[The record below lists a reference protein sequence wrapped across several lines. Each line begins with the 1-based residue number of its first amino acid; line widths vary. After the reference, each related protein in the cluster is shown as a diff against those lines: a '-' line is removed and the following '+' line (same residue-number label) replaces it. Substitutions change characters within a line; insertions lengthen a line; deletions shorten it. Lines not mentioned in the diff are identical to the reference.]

1 MTPYQELERLF
12 LQRGL
17 LQEASAVLHWDSAA
31 MMPKGGAEA
40 RAEQLAEL
48 KLAARAPLLD
58 PKTADLLGAAE
69 DALGGD
75 DEQPGAA
82 WRQANLRAMRRIWRH
97 ETAVPDD
104 LAVAASKAGSA
115 CEMVWREARTQSDFA
130 AVRPHLETVVG
141 LTRDIAAA
149 MAAALDCAPYD
160 ALLDIFEPGARSADI
175 DVVFDQL
182 QKFLPDVLER
192 VLDRQQN
199 APAPIMPAGPFAI
212 ERQRELGLRFM
223 AALGFDFD
231 HGRLDVSDH
240 PFTGGVP
247 SDVRLTTRYRSD
259 DFVSA
264 LMGVLH
270 ETGHALYEQGL
281 PKSWA
286 RQPVG
291 AAGGMTLHESQ
302 SLLIEM
308 QVCRGPAFLT
318 YAAPLLSEAFG
329 GAGEAWQVDNLL
341 RLYSRVERSLIRVD
355 ADEVSYPLHVMV
367 RYRLEQALLSGDLA
381 VADLPG
387 AWNDGVEAM
396 LGVRP
401 ANDREGCLQDIH
413 WMDGAFGYFP
423 TYTLGALAAAQ
434 IFAAAEQAMPD
445 LHATIAEGRFQPL
458 LDWLRREI
466 HGRGSLLE
474 TDALIKQVT
483 GRPLGVEA
491 FCDHLQKRYLG

>member
-1 MTPYQELERLF
+1 M
-12 LQRGL
+12 
-17 LQEASAVLHWDSAA
+17 LHWDSAA
-31 MMPKGGAEA
+31 MMPKGGADA

-48 KLAARAPLLD
+48 KLAARAPLLT
-58 PKTADLLGAAE
+58 PAAADLLDAAE
-69 DALGGD
+69 DALGLD
-75 DEQPGAA
+75 DDLPDMA
-82 WRQANLRAMRRIWRH
+82 WRRANLRAMRRIWRH

-104 LAVAASKAGSA
+104 LAVAISKAGSA
-115 CEMVWREARTQSDFA
+115 CEMVWREARPQSDFA

-141 LTRDIAAA
+141 LTRDVAAA
-149 MAAALDCAPYD
+149 MAAALDCSPYD
-160 ALLDIFEPGARSADI
+160 ALLDIYEPGARRSDI
-175 DVVFDQL
+175 DSVFEQL
-182 QKFLPDVLER
+182 QDFLPDMLER
-192 VLDRQQN
+192 VLQRQQA
-199 APAPIMPAGPFAI
+199 APAPVMPDGPFAI
-212 ERQRELGLRFM
+212 ERQRDLGLRFM
-223 AALGFDFD
+223 TALGFDFD

-247 SDVRLTTRYRSD
+247 TDVRLTTRYRSD

-281 PKSWA
+281 PKAWA

-291 AAGGMTLHESQ
+291 AAGGMALHESQ
-302 SLLIEM
+302 SLLVEM
-308 QVCRGPAFLT
+308 QVCRGRAFLT
-318 YAAPLLSEAFG
+318 YAAPLMREAFA
-329 GAGEAWQVDNLL
+329 GAGAAWQVDNLL
-341 RLYSRVERSLIRVD
+341 RHYNRVERSLIRVD
-355 ADEVSYPLHVMV
+355 ADEVSYPLHVIH

-387 AWNDGVEAM
+387 AWNDGIEAM

-401 ANDREGCLQDIH
+401 GSDREGCLQDIH

-434 IFAAAEQAMPD
+434 IFAAAERTMPD
-445 LHATIAEGRFQPL
+445 LHAAIAEGRFQPL

-474 TDALIKQVT
+474 TDDLIEQVT
-483 GRPLGVEA
+483 GRPLAVDA
-491 FCDHLQKRYLG
+491 FHDHLQKRYLS